1 MSARPSMQRWNG
13 LLAQYRDNWNS
24 RGGVSHTTMRTRRR
38 GDGQS
43 PERNLGAEAPLYLRK
58 ECDPYDLGEQRLM
71 IAKHRIPTEDVVSPT
86 CFPDRGRAL
95 TWPSKCRFECTR
107 GQGMKM
113 PPATA

>member
-1 MSARPSMQRWNG
+1 MVADNHQNEIWELK
-13 LLAQYRDNWNS
+13 LLYIS
-24 RGGVSHTTMRTRRR
+24 G
-38 GDGQS
+38 
-43 PERNLGAEAPLYLRK
+43 K

-95 TWPSKCRFECTR
+95 TWPSKCRFEHTR